1 MPNPVRWQCH
11 GFHDFT
17 PLALYQVLQL
27 RDQVFVVEQQS
38 LYSDI
43 DGIDTDCWHLS
54 GRDAHERLLAYARL
68 IAPGVKYPDAV
79 AIGRVVIPPH
89 ARGSGL
95 AKPLMQQAV
104 AHSERLFPGRA
115 IMLSAQQDKLGF
127 YEQFGFRTVS
137 EPYDDGGILHV
148 DMRRDA

>member
-1 MPNPVRWQCH
+1 
-11 GFHDFT
+11 
-17 PLALYQVLQL
+17 
-27 RDQVFVVEQQS
+27 
-38 LYSDI
+38 
-43 DGIDTDCWHLS
+43 
-54 GRDAHERLLAYARL
+54 
-68 IAPGVKYPDAV
+68 
-79 AIGRVVIPPH
+79 VIPPH